1 MIVYIGYGFNT
12 LDFSKAEWVA
22 IYKRFDAAS
31 FDEYAKDKSEEDIES
46 GILDEI
52 NANYLSP
59 TDYLRDVICGS
70 EYAESG
76 IENVVSC
83 YDDYIVFDSI
93 RFANDCKRAQHV
105 KCAADFVSMI
115 GKYIPTNNIRFG
127 NLYESSSDYTD
138 PTYFFD

>member
-12 LDFSKAEWVA
+12 LDFSKADWVA
-22 IYKRFDAAS
+22 LYKRFDAAS
-31 FDEYAKDKSEEDIES
+31 FAEYAKDKSEEDIES

-52 NANYLSP
+52 NENYLSP

-83 YDDYIVFDSI
+83 YDGYIVFDSI
-93 RFANDCKRAQHV
+93 RFADDSPRTNYIRNAQ
-105 KCAADFVSMI
+105 DFVKMI
-115 GKYIPTNNIRFG
+115 NKYVSTENLTFG
-127 NLYESSSDYTD
+127 NLYEGNDWLA
-138 PTYFFD
+138 PEYFLD